1 MMNMEWSILP
11 GYAREE
17 EIREL
22 FTEYTNMVLAGDPAF
37 AVPGPAAL
45 RGMNWPTPARKYA
58 PPHGRLYLVCTGSTP
73 VGCAALKA
81 LDDTRCEMKRL
92 YVRPEYRGQGI
103 ARALVHQL
111 MQEAR
116 VAGYRQMV
124 LDTFPSCRRPSLFIS
139 GRASTRSSG
148 TMITP
153 CPARCTSAVSC
164 KGRFDRKNQIKNQS
178 HNIEAAP
185 CCPGAASG
193 ILVWLF

>member
-22 FTEYTNMVLAGDPAF
+22 FTEYTDMVLAGDPTF
-37 AVPGPAAL
+37 AGYL
-45 RGMNWPTPARKYA
+45 ARQHYEDE
-58 PPHGRLYLVCTGSTP
+58 LGSTP
-73 VGCAALKA
+73 VGCIALKA

-124 LDTFPSCRRPSLFIS
+124 LDTFPFLPE
-139 GRASTRSSG
+139 A
-148 TMITP
+148 ITLYK
-153 CPARCTSAVSC
+153 RE
-164 KGRFDRKNQIKNQS
+164 GFYE
-178 HNIEAAP
+178 IERYNDNP
-185 CCPGAASG
+185 MPGSVYLCCE
-193 ILVWLF
+193 L

>member
-11 GYAREE
+11 CYAREE

-37 AVPGPAAL
+37 AGYLARQHYEEELAH
-45 RGMNWPTPARKYA
+45 PARKYA
-58 PPHGRLYLVCTGSTP
+58 PPHGRLYLVCVGSTP
-73 VGCAALKA
+73 VGCIALKA

-124 LDTFPSCRRPSLFIS
+124 LDTFPFLPE
-139 GRASTRSSG
+139 A
-148 TMITP
+148 ITLYK
-153 CPARCTSAVSC
+153 RE
-164 KGRFDRKNQIKNQS
+164 GFYE
-178 HNIEAAP
+178 IERYNDNP
-185 CCPGAASG
+185 MPGSVYLCCE
-193 ILVWLF
+193 L

>member
-22 FTEYTNMVLAGDPAF
+22 FTEYTDMVLAGDPAF
-37 AVPGPAAL
+37 AGYLARQHYEDELAH
-45 RGMNWPTPARKYA
+45 PARKYA

-124 LDTFPSCRRPSLFIS
+124 LDTFPFLPE
-139 GRASTRSSG
+139 A
-148 TMITP
+148 ITLYK
-153 CPARCTSAVSC
+153 RE
-164 KGRFDRKNQIKNQS
+164 GFYE
-178 HNIEAAP
+178 IERYNDNP
-185 CCPGAASG
+185 MPGSVYLCCE
-193 ILVWLF
+193 L